1 MKLRLNDMITVIAG
15 KDKGKTGKI
24 TKILQKENK
33 VIVAG
38 INKYKRHMKRRDAQ
52 NPGGVIEI
60 ERPIDVSKVMV
71 MVGDKAT
78 RIGYTVTKT
87 GDKVRLA
94 KKTGEP
100 VDKK

>member
-60 ERPIDVSKVMV
+60 ERPIDASKVMV

>member
-1 MKLRLNDMITVIAG
+1 MKLRLNDTVTIISG

-24 TKILQKENK
+24 TKVIRKENK

-52 NPGGVIEI
+52 NPGGVVEI
-60 ERPIDVSKVMV
+60 ERPIDVSKAMLL
-71 MVGDKAT
+71 VGEKAT
-78 RIGYTVTKT
+78 RVGYTVTKT
-87 GDKVRLA
+87 GEKIRLA
-94 KKTGEP
+94 KKTGDP